1 MKKVNVLLFFVFLF
15 INFKAQEIGGIVS
28 KDNGKRIPYVSI
40 VATKDKIVKSTVADF
55 EGVFL
60 IKLPENG
67 VFNIEIIYQGKTI
80 LNEDVNVNGN
90 IKKNFSVNEM
100 KEVEIKEVNILKT
113 KKLIERKADRLVFN
127 IENSISAQGGNGL
140 DALRIT
146 PGLRV
151 DKDQIKMIG
160 KSGLS
165 VMVNDKLL
173 QLSGDDLIN
182 YLKTLTSDEIK
193 SIEVITAPPAKFDA
207 EGNSGIVNIVLK
219 EAKKN
224 SFNVNLSTAYT
235 QSKYSDYNE
244 SIAVKYSKNKL
255 SLYTSASHGDG
266 TNFYRTEDSNIFY
279 PDKLYQ
285 SKSKMRDK
293 YGDNINL
300 NFGLDYEFSKKLS
313 MGIQYLTNYFYI
325 PDNLDNNITKI
336 FSAKD
341 YLITTESRLFDKKN
355 GNSLNYHSTYKIDSL
370 GKKIDFNLDYFK
382 YDTRKSRFFETNE
395 YEDLTENYLK
405 TYTAADNKSN
415 QKINN
420 VSAKLDFEFPL
431 KWLKLNFGSK
441 ISETK
446 NKSIID
452 FYDWSSGDAIYQP
465 NRSDVFNY
473 QEQQQAVYVSGSKKM
488 GKWDAQL
495 GLRLEN
501 TNARGESETL
511 SEVHEDKYLKIFP
524 TVYLLY
530 KPNENNSF
538 SVNYNKRISRPSYR
552 RLNPFVRYI
561 NPYSVTQG
569 NPFLL
574 PSFTNNFELNFT
586 HKDNWNTSLYLS
598 KSDDVNEQINYIN
611 KDNIN
616 NRTKYENAYNELNF
630 GINQSY
636 TFQKWKWLESNN
648 SMSAYYKKI
657 KSLFPEYIDNY
668 NGWSMFFETS
678 NTFILN
684 KEKTISLSL
693 DYWLQLPEYYGP
705 YKMKTMSNL
714 GIGLKTLFL
723 KKQLSISIYGDD
735 LLRTLKVQNTT
746 YFSGIKSTFKNYE
759 DRQSVRIAVKY
770 SFGNSNIKN
779 KTINKSNDEEKNRA
793 N

>member
-1 MKKVNVLLFFVFLF
+1 VKKSDLTGAVAV
-15 INFKAQEIGGIVS
+15 
-28 KDNGKRIPYVSI
+28 

-173 QLSGDDLIN
+173 QLSGEDLIN
-182 YLKTLTSDEIK
+182 YLKTLTSDEIE

-235 QSKYSDYNE
+235 QAKYSDYNE
-244 SIAVKYSKNKL
+244 GIAIKYSKNKL

-405 TYTAADNKSN
+405 TLLQQIIKA
-415 QKINN
+415 IR
-420 VSAKLDFEFPL
+420 KL
-431 KWLKLNFGSK
+431 
-441 ISETK
+441 IM
-446 NKSIID
+446 
-452 FYDWSSGDAIYQP
+452 Y
-465 NRSDVFNY
+465 
-473 QEQQQAVYVSGSKKM
+473 
-488 GKWDAQL
+488 
-495 GLRLEN
+495 
-501 TNARGESETL
+501 
-511 SEVHEDKYLKIFP
+511 
-524 TVYLLY
+524 
-530 KPNENNSF
+530 
-538 SVNYNKRISRPSYR
+538 
-552 RLNPFVRYI
+552 RLN
-561 NPYSVTQG
+561 
-569 NPFLL
+569 
-574 PSFTNNFELNFT
+574 
-586 HKDNWNTSLYLS
+586 
-598 KSDDVNEQINYIN
+598 
-611 KDNIN
+611 
-616 NRTKYENAYNELNF
+616 
-630 GINQSY
+630 
-636 TFQKWKWLESNN
+636 
-648 SMSAYYKKI
+648 
-657 KSLFPEYIDNY
+657 
-668 NGWSMFFETS
+668 
-678 NTFILN
+678 
-684 KEKTISLSL
+684 
-693 DYWLQLPEYYGP
+693 
-705 YKMKTMSNL
+705 
-714 GIGLKTLFL
+714 
-723 KKQLSISIYGDD
+723 
-735 LLRTLKVQNTT
+735 
-746 YFSGIKSTFKNYE
+746 
-759 DRQSVRIAVKY
+759 
-770 SFGNSNIKN
+770 
-779 KTINKSNDEEKNRA
+779 
-793 N
+793 